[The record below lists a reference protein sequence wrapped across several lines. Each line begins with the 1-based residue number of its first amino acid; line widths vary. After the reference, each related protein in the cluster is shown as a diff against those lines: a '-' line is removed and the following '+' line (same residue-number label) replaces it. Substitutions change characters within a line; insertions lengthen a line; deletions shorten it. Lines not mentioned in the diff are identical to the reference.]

1 MATPDAAGRVAAA
14 PTDRVTVEIDR
25 GVADVRLTRAAK
37 LNALDLPMLEALV
50 ATAAA
55 LQGTP
60 GLRAV
65 VLSGE
70 GRAFSA
76 GIDLATLESFR
87 DAPHRAAFLARD
99 QRRGNLFQQ
108 AVLAWHDLPVPVIA
122 AVHGVAFGGGFQ
134 IMLGADLRYV
144 APDAQLSVMEIRWG
158 LVPDMAGT
166 LLMRRLARDDVVREL
181 CFSGRTFDGNEALAL
196 GFATRVCAEPR
207 AEALAQAREIASR
220 SPEAIRAVKG
230 LLNSASQAATE
241 GAQGEGPD
249 PQRRAQL
256 LAETAAQATLLDGP
270 QHAEALAAAAAR
282 RPPVFKD

>member
-1 MATPDAAGRVAAA
+1 MAPS
-14 PTDRVTVEIDR
+14 DRIKVEIDR
-25 GVADVRLTRAAK
+25 GVADVRMARAAK
-37 LNALDLPMLEALV
+37 MNALDLPMLDALV
-50 ATAAA
+50 ATADT
-55 LQGTP
+55 LRETP

-76 GIDLATLESFR
+76 GIDLATLASFQ
-87 DAPHRAAFLARD
+87 DAAPRAAFLARD
-99 QRRGNLFQQ
+99 DQRGNLFQQ

-181 CFSGRTFDGNEALAL
+181 CFSGRTFNGNEALAL

-207 AEALAQAREIASR
+207 AEALVQAREMASR
-220 SPEAIRAVKG
+220 SPAALREMKQ
-230 LLNSASQAATE
+230 LLNSSNEATPDS
-241 GAQGEGPD
+241 GPG
-249 PQRRAQL
+249 PRRHTQL
-256 LAETAAQATLLDGP
+256 LAESVAQGKLLAGP
-270 QHAEALAAAAAR
+270 QHAEALAAATAR